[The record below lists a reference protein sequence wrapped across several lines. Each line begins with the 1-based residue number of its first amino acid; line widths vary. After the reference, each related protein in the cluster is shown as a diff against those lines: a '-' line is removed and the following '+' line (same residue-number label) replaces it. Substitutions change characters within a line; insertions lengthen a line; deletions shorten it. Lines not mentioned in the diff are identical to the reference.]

1 MCKVVCVA
9 ICVRTPTPRCVAA
22 AMPMVVEQV
31 SRRSL
36 DFANQRKAYVLRTVH
51 KQSYQSIATQVVN
64 LQGSHPVWGTI
75 RNAVEQLSRT
85 KGRRTLLYAN
95 YGRASWK

>member
-75 RNAVEQLSRT
+75 RNAVEQFPGPRAAELCST
-85 KGRRTLLYAN
+85 QTAGAN
-95 YGRASWK
+95 RGS